1 MKEFNPV
8 KLIISIAISLLA
20 GAIGSI
26 FTFQSI
32 PTWYATINKP
42 FFTPPNEIFGPVWTI
57 LYVLMG
63 TALYLI
69 WQSKEHKSKNQ
80 AYILFFSQLVL
91 NTIWSILFFGLQ
103 SPFLAFVEIIILLLI
118 IILTAKS
125 FYRISKIAGLLLV
138 PYIAWVTFASLL
150 NFAVWILNS

>member
-8 KLIISIAISLLA
+8 KLFLSVAVSLLA

-42 FFTPPNEIFGPVWTI
+42 FFTPPNEIFGPVWTA
-57 LYVLMG
+57 LYILMG
-63 TALYLI
+63 TALYII
-69 WQSKEHKSKNQ
+69 WQSKEHKGKSQ

-91 NTIWSILFFGLQ
+91 NTIWSILFFGLK
-103 SPFLAFVEIIILLLI
+103 SPFLAFVEIIILLLA
-118 IILTAKS
+118 ILITAKC
-125 FYRISKIAGLLLV
+125 FYQISKIAGLLFV
-138 PYIAWVTFASLL
+138 PYILWVTFASLL